1 MHTVGAFEAK
11 NKLSALLEEVRQG
24 GEVVITVR
32 GNPVA
37 RLVPFQAQPDR
48 KAAEAALD
56 RILARSRGVTLGGM
70 RIRDLADE
78 GRR

>member
-24 GEVVITVR
+24 GEIVITVR

-37 RLVPFQAQPDR
+37 RLVPFQSKPDP

-56 RILARSRGVTLGGM
+56 RILERSRGVTLGGI
-70 RIRDLADE
+70 RIRDLIDE